1 MSLTVPPLL
10 GTVFVP
16 FFILG
21 CSGLVSSG
29 ALRRGFGINRGR
41 HYEAPFLM
49 NQTLF
54 YYTERSPLK
63 PARSRSDA
71 PTRLEDIYFLWMNA
85 WLSIMLIIHFYYL
98 YYQIIGQNWNSFL
111 GTNHVS
117 QWTIFVV
124 EKQQRKS
131 EKFSQFTVKV
141 PTRYSCWNWLVL
153 TMTIYKICFNSAL
166 LFIYIFC
173 IFFKFFESFKTIDVN
188 NLFPQRSFQ

>member
-98 YYQIIGQNWNSFL
+98 YYQIIGQNWNKSRVIVDNL
-111 GTNHVS
+111 RSRET
-117 QWTIFVV
+117 TTKI
-124 EKQQRKS
+124 RKIQS
-131 EKFSQFTVKV
+131 I
-141 PTRYSCWNWLVL
+141 YSKSAYPVWLL
-153 TMTIYKICFNSAL
+153 ELACFNHDHL
-166 LFIYIFC
+166 QNML
-173 IFFKFFESFKTIDVN
+173 
-188 NLFPQRSFQ
+188 

>member
-1 MSLTVPPLL
+1 MKIPKRMDPDCFELGFGFTYNKLCLWPYPLCWVL
-10 GTVFVP
+10 YLYI

-54 YYTERSPLK
+54 YYTERSHLK

-71 PTRLEDIYFLWMNA
+71 TKKSEDIYFLWMNA

-98 YYQIIGQNWNSFL
+98 YYQIIG
-111 GTNHVS
+111 
-117 QWTIFVV
+117 
-124 EKQQRKS
+124 
-131 EKFSQFTVKV
+131 
-141 PTRYSCWNWLVL
+141 
-153 TMTIYKICFNSAL
+153 
-166 LFIYIFC
+166 
-173 IFFKFFESFKTIDVN
+173 
-188 NLFPQRSFQ
+188 